1 MIASLMTSLR
11 KTVIASLKG
20 HWIALGITD
29 CTGLHWI
36 AAPCI
41 VTGWPRSRSQ
51 YKAVLAMG
59 YGNQNRGVG
68 LGFGAT
74 GGARNYSAAPPPKSL
89 LKQCREQQAGLGP
102 AAAEKAAAERRA
114 ADEAAAAVRRRAA
127 AQYDA
132 AAGSSVA
139 GGAGSAAAASAA
151 ACSGASTASTA
162 SFLAAYAEMLAA
174 AGFSL
179 PPSAQ
184 APAFPAFPA
193 PPSFPPPRA
202 GTAAA
207 AAAAAAAPPAESP
220 KAGVV
225 SLWVSTLLGASS
237 QFSAS
242 DHSAR
247 QLLGAPA
254 VFPHSGT
261 SAKAWSAVP
270 RPGESL
276 EWVRVAFK
284 RAVHPTAIGIVE
296 TSNPGSI
303 VAIRGTDR
311 PKGAQAADSD
321 WFVLWSGSVE
331 YPDVPCREFRP
342 PLRPGCGER
351 LVSAL
356 EITLD
361 TREWTAEWW
370 GEIDA
375 IRLEGV
381 PPEGAAGAAPLAR
394 SAPAPAAGAV
404 AGTPLKSSVR
414 VVPWLPRQLWESDR
428 AYESRVRFDLA
439 RFGPAPPQSESEGMR
454 RAALSMVMAN
464 STELGCVYPAEVHAS
479 IEDRQGEARAAASGM
494 AVEGQRRAEAEQRRM
509 AQ

>member
-174 AGFSL
+174 AGSSL

-184 APAFPAFPA
+184 APAFPA

-220 KAGVV
+220 KAGVI
-225 SLWVSTLLGASS
+225 SMWVSTLLGASS

>member
-1 MIASLMTSLR
+1 
-11 KTVIASLKG
+11 
-20 HWIALGITD
+20 
-29 CTGLHWI
+29 
-36 AAPCI
+36 
-41 VTGWPRSRSQ
+41 
-51 YKAVLAMG
+51 MG

-102 AAAEKAAAERRA
+102 AAAEKAATERRA
-114 ADEAAAAVRRRAA
+114 ADEAATAVRRR
-127 AQYDA
+127 A

-139 GGAGSAAAASAA
+139 GGAGSAATASAA
-151 ACSGASTASTA
+151 ECSGAATASTA
-162 SFLAAYAEMLAA
+162 SFLAAAAEMLAA
-174 AGFSL
+174 AGSSL

-184 APAFPAFPA
+184 APAFPA
-193 PPSFPPPRA
+193 PPSLPPPRA
-202 GTAAA
+202 VT

-220 KAGVV
+220 KAGVI
-225 SLWVSTLLGASS
+225 SMWISTLLGASS

-284 RAVHPTAIGIVE
+284 RAVYPTAISILE

-321 WFVLWSGSVE
+321 WFVLWAGSVE

-356 EITLD
+356 EVSLD
-361 TREWTAEWW
+361 TRDWTAEWW
-370 GEIDA
+370 SEIDA

-381 PPEGAAGAAPLAR
+381 PPAGATGAAALTR
-394 SAPAPAAGAV
+394 SAPALATGVV
-404 AGTPLKSSVR
+404 AGTPLKSSVCG
-414 VVPWLPRQLWESDR
+414 VPWLPRQLWESDR
-428 AYESRVRFDLA
+428 AYESRVRFDVA

>member
-1 MIASLMTSLR
+1 
-11 KTVIASLKG
+11 
-20 HWIALGITD
+20 
-29 CTGLHWI
+29 
-36 AAPCI
+36 
-41 VTGWPRSRSQ
+41 
-51 YKAVLAMG
+51 MG

-102 AAAEKAAAERRA
+102 AAAEKAATERRA

-127 AQYDA
+127 A
-132 AAGSSVA
+132 GSSV
-139 GGAGSAAAASAA
+139 AGSAAAASAA
-151 ACSGASTASTA
+151 ASSGAATASTT
-162 SFLAAYAEMLAA
+162 SFLAAAAEMLAA
-174 AGFSL
+174 AGSSL

-184 APAFPAFPA
+184 APAFPA
-193 PPSFPPPRA
+193 PPSLPPPRA
-202 GTAAA
+202 GT

-220 KAGVV
+220 KAGVI
-225 SLWVSTLLGASS
+225 SMWVSTLLGASS

>member
-1 MIASLMTSLR
+1 MIASLMTSLK

-20 HWIALGITD
+20 
-29 CTGLHWI
+29 HWI

-174 AGFSL
+174 AGSSL

-220 KAGVV
+220 KAGVI
-225 SLWVSTLLGASS
+225 SMWVSTLLGASS

>member
-1 MIASLMTSLR
+1 M
-11 KTVIASLKG
+11 G
-20 HWIALGITD
+20 
-29 CTGLHWI
+29 HWI

-174 AGFSL
+174 AGSSL

-193 PPSFPPPRA
+193 PSSFPPPRA

-220 KAGVV
+220 KAGVI
-225 SLWVSTLLGASS
+225 SMWVSTLLGASS

>member
-20 HWIALGITD
+20 
-29 CTGLHWI
+29 HWI

-102 AAAEKAAAERRA
+102 AAAEKAATERRA
-114 ADEAAAAVRRRAA
+114 ADEAATAVRRR
-127 AQYDA
+127 A

-139 GGAGSAAAASAA
+139 GGAGSAATASAA
-151 ACSGASTASTA
+151 ECSGAATASTA
-162 SFLAAYAEMLAA
+162 SFLAAAAEMLAA
-174 AGFSL
+174 AGSSL

-184 APAFPAFPA
+184 APAFPA
-193 PPSFPPPRA
+193 PPSLPPPRA
-202 GTAAA
+202 GT

-220 KAGVV
+220 KAGVI
-225 SLWVSTLLGASS
+225 SMWVSTLLGASS

>member
-20 HWIALGITD
+20 
-29 CTGLHWI
+29 HWI

-174 AGFSL
+174 AGSSL

-220 KAGVV
+220 KAGVI
-225 SLWVSTLLGASS
+225 SMWVSTLLGASS